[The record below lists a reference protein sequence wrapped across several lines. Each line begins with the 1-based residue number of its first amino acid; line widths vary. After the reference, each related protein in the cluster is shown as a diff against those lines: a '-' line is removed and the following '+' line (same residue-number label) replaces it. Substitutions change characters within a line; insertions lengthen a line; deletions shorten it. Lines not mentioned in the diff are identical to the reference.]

1 MLNPERKKS
10 LLFPHAEIRPI
21 QDELVLSVE
30 RCLEKKKHLIV
41 HAPTG
46 LGKTAAT
53 IGPALSYALKNDMTV
68 FFLTSRHTQHRIALD
83 TIKEIEARYD
93 ITVPVANLVGKKWM
107 CLQPGVDKLYSGEFM
122 EYCRKLRDD
131 KKCSYY
137 ENLKTSNSLSMDA
150 KLAVD
155 EALKTPD
162 SSRLKVIGQ
171 ERHVCP
177 YEIGV
182 LAAQKAR
189 VIVTDYFYLF
199 NPGIRDVFLS
209 KLGKDLES
217 SIIIVDEAHNLPD
230 RIKDLASER
239 ISANVLERAQQEAE
253 KFEYELP
260 VINELLSA
268 VTAFAGSVDD
278 DNEAYIERSALLNK
292 LTTVDPA
299 RLLKIAD
306 DVREEQQRSYI
317 GSVGSFLAAWGGE
330 DEGFSRILTRQ
341 DNNVVLSYRC
351 LDPGLVAGP
360 VVRGS
365 YCTIF
370 MSGTLAPTVM
380 YAELLDIPLNS
391 EDYTFKSPFPDT
403 NRLTLIVPQTTTKY
417 QARGDDMFLAQARLL
432 AKGVDAVPGNSIVFF
447 PSYYL
452 RDKVGAHL
460 QSITKKTVF
469 FEERGMGKGEREEL
483 LNRFGTYKD
492 SGATI
497 LGVMSGSFAEG
508 VDFKGDLLKA
518 VFVVGLPL
526 ARPDKETQAL
536 IKYYDSKFSRGWDY
550 GYVFPAFNKILQSA
564 GRAIRSETDRGAL
577 VFVDE
582 RYAWQTYQRCFPPDW
597 DLRMSVEPERE
608 ISEFFGIAV
617 PEREEKKPA
626 QSQNWFDDA
635 DSFN

>member
-1 MLNPERKKS
+1 MLNPERKKQ
-10 LLFPHAEIRPI
+10 LLFPHDAVRPI

-30 RCLEKKKHLIV
+30 RALEKKKHLIV

-53 IGPALSYALKNDMTV
+53 IGPALSFALKNDLTV
-68 FFLTSRHTQHRIALD
+68 FFLTSRHTQHRIALQTVKD
-83 TIKEIEARYD
+83 IETRYD

-137 ENLKTSNSLSMDA
+137 ENLKSNNSLSFDA
-150 KLAVD
+150 KLAVE

-162 SSRLKVIGQ
+162 SRKLKIIGQ
-171 ERHVCP
+171 ERGVCP

-199 NPGIRDVFLS
+199 NPAIRDVFLS
-209 KLGKDLES
+209 KIGKDLES

-239 ISANVLERAQQEAE
+239 ISVNVLERAQQEAE

-260 VINELLSA
+260 VVGELLSSLQS
-268 VTAFAGSVDD
+268 FSSSVDD
-278 DNEAYIERSALLNK
+278 DNEAYIERSQLLSR
-292 LTTVDPA
+292 LSEIDGE

-306 DVREEQQRSYI
+306 AVREEQQRSYI
-317 GSVGSFLAAWGGE
+317 GSVGSFLLAWQGS

-351 LDPGLVAGP
+351 LDPGVVASP

-365 YCTIF
+365 YNTIF
-370 MSGTLAPTVM
+370 MSGTLSPTVM

-403 NRLTLIVPQTTTKY
+403 NRLSLIVPQTTTKY
-417 QARGDDMFLAQARLL
+417 QARGEEMFLQQAKLL
-432 AKGVDAVPGNSIVFF
+432 AKGIDVVPGNSIVFF

-452 RDKVGAHL
+452 RDKVGSHL

-469 FEERGMGKGEREEL
+469 FEERGMGKSEREEL
-483 LNRFGTYKD
+483 LLRFDSYKNT
-492 SGATI
+492 GAVI

-508 VDFKGDLLKA
+508 VDFKGDMLKA

-536 IKYYDSKFSRGWDY
+536 IKYYDEKFSRGWDY

-577 VFVDE
+577 VFIDE
-582 RYAWQTYQRCFPPDW
+582 RYAWRNYQRCFPPDW
-597 DLRMSVEPERE
+597 DLRMSVEPEQE
-608 ISEFFGIAV
+608 IAQFFGV
-617 PEREEKKPA
+617 TPPPKETKEPVK
-626 QSQNWFDDA
+626 NDWFDSA
-635 DSFN
+635 DSF